1 MSTFRHLVALCLAM
15 VLTACGTL
23 SREAFTERD
32 LTSLAPQG
40 LSGLRFNASDSAA
53 AMAMAQGIGPAPRGH
68 SQFAVL
74 AISGGGANGAYG
86 AGVLA
91 GWTARGQRP
100 TFQLVTGVSTGAL
113 IAPFAFLGPH
123 WDQALRDAYT
133 NGAASHIVRRSWSAM
148 FSLPGL
154 YRPDAL
160 RALVEANT
168 SLAMLN
174 EIAAENRKG
183 RRLLVATTNLD
194 TQETVIWDMGA
205 IAQQGDAKALKLF
218 QDVLVASASIP
229 GAFPPT
235 LIQVDGPG
243 RGLSEMHADGGV
255 TIPFFVAPEALSLWT
270 APKNG
275 QASSSH
281 VYVIVN
287 GKTGTAFG
295 FTKGSSL
302 AIVARSFDAGAKAQV
317 RTQLAISAAAAQRN
331 GAAFAYTA
339 IPAEVDANSL
349 NFKVDNMRRLYELGY
364 RRALTGL
371 AWTTAAGPTPVAP
384 DMPPKTSPGISGAA
398 SIGPLPPGM
407 D

>member
-1 MSTFRHLVALCLAM
+1 MNTFRHLAALCLAM
-15 VLTACGTL
+15 ALAACGTL

-40 LSGLRFNASDSAA
+40 LSALRFNASDAA
-53 AMAMAQGIGPAPRGH
+53 AATAMAQGIGRAPG
-68 SQFAVL
+68 SGGQLDVL

-91 GWTARGQRP
+91 GWSARGQRP
-100 TFQLVTGVSTGAL
+100 TFRLVTGVSTGAL
-113 IAPFAFLGPH
+113 IAPFAFLGPR
-123 WDQALRDAYT
+123 WDQPLREAYT
-133 NGAASHIVRRSWSAM
+133 NGSASHIARRSWSAL
-148 FSLPGL
+148 FVLPGL

-168 SLAMLN
+168 SLSMLK
-174 EIAAENRKG
+174 EIAAEHRKG

-194 TQETVIWDMGA
+194 TEETVIWDMGA
-205 IAQQGDAKALKLF
+205 IALQGDAKALKLF

-243 RGLSEMHADGGV
+243 RELSEMHADGGV

-270 APKNG
+270 GPKDG
-275 QASSSH
+275 QASTSH

-295 FTKGSSL
+295 FTKGSTL
-302 AIVARSFDAGAKAQV
+302 AIVARSFDAGTKAQV
-317 RTQLAISAAAAQRN
+317 RTQLAISAALAQRN
-331 GAAFAYTA
+331 GATFAYTA

-364 RRALTGL
+364 ERALMGL
-371 AWTTAAGPTPVAP
+371 AWTAAAAPTSVTP
-384 DMPPKTSPGISGAA
+384 DMPPKTSPGS
-398 SIGPLPPGM
+398 P
-407 D
+407 